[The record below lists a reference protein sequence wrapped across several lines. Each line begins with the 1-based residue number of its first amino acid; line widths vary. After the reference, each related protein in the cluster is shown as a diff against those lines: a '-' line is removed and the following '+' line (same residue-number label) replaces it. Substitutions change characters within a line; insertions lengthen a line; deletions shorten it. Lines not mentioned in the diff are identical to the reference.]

1 MSWKYE
7 SITLVYHLGLV
18 SWPCPP
24 GPAMVSRATV
34 HEAIPHLSAAS
45 LCHPLSGRTGEAQ
58 PGTHDLC

>member
-1 MSWKYE
+1 MSLNSE

-18 SWPCPP
+18 SWHCPP

-34 HEAIPHLSAAS
+34 HEAIPRLSASS
-45 LCHPLSGRTGEAQ
+45 LFHPLSGRTGEAQ